1 MIVLPS
7 LLVSSLRLR
16 LYILPAGIEQKI
28 GKSKDVDYNI
38 DNDSVVYDSNKI
50 WKNIKAGSE
59 GKRIKCQI
67 KFIKI

>member
-1 MIVLPS
+1 MKDKDRKKQVANNFAINILIVLPS

-28 GKSKDVDYNI
+28 GKSKDFDDNI

-50 WKNIKAGSE
+50 
-59 GKRIKCQI
+59 
-67 KFIKI
+67 

>member
-1 MIVLPS
+1 MKDKDRKKQVANNFAINILIVLPS

-28 GKSKDVDYNI
+28 GKSKDFDDDI

-50 WKNIKAGSE
+50 
-59 GKRIKCQI
+59 
-67 KFIKI
+67 